1 MKNILFRANSSSK
14 IGTGHIMRDLVLAE
28 QFKDSNIIFATQD
41 LPGNI
46 NNKIL
51 EKKYAIENLNS
62 NNIEELVNIIKAR
75 SINMIIIDHYGIDY
89 DFEKTLKETTKVTI
103 FVLDDN
109 YKKHYCDILLNHN
122 PFGDASK
129 YKNLVPKHSE
139 VRCGSKYTLLRNE
152 FLMEK
157 QKGRKNIRNNNQLNV
172 FIAMGGSDY
181 SNISI
186 QILEVLKE
194 FPRIYANVLTT
205 SANKHLEELEKYV
218 NNKDNIA
225 LHINSN
231 SIAKLMNNANFAIVT
246 PSVILNEI
254 VYLGIPFIAIKTADN
269 QNYMYDFI
277 KKLDLKI
284 LKNFNAEE
292 LKCSL
297 EEFI

>member
-1 MKNILFRANSSSK
+1 
-14 IGTGHIMRDLVLAE
+14 
-28 QFKDSNIIFATQD
+28 
-41 LPGNI
+41 
-46 NNKIL
+46 
-51 EKKYAIENLNS
+51 
-62 NNIEELVNIIKAR
+62 
-75 SINMIIIDHYGIDY
+75 
-89 DFEKTLKETTKVTI
+89 
-103 FVLDDN
+103 
-109 YKKHYCDILLNHN
+109 
-122 PFGDASK
+122 
-129 YKNLVPKHSE
+129 
-139 VRCGSKYTLLRNE
+139 
-152 FLMEK
+152 MEK

-246 PSVILNEI
+246 PSVTINEI
-254 VYLGIPFIAIKTADN
+254 FYLGIPFIAIKTAEN